1 MKDFLFRRLQWVDQ
15 QFVPA
20 PFLTPDSRAPGA
32 GQGTVALSAPAG
44 KVYYTLD
51 GSDPRASGGVVAG
64 GAKLY
69 QSPIAVPAGGKLFAR
84 VWLNERWSGPLRL

>member
-1 MKDFLFRRLQWVDQ
+1 MTADPEAKTGLPMKIAIATAIR
-15 QFVPA
+15 P
-20 PFLTPDSRAPGA
+20 PGTGAPGA
-32 GQGTVALSAPAG
+32 GQAAVVLSTTAG

-51 GSDPRASGGVVAG
+51 GSDPRSPGGAVAG

-84 VWLNERWSGPLRL
+84 VWQNERWSGPLRL